1 MGLVESVQAAQALNG
16 KPLFV
21 SAQASATVLSWD
33 DVIGRL
39 RQAYSV
45 PHDNFASPPRVVAR
59 SRGAW
64 MRALAAA
71 PPTSRYMGAKIF
83 GMGRSKTVNYIIV
96 LLDQET
102 GMVAGL
108 VDGNL
113 VTAYRTAA
121 TSAAAI
127 DRIAPP
133 RSAVLGVL
141 GSGLEAQM
149 HVRAIAAVRP
159 ISSLNVFS
167 PTPARRE
174 AFADTFG
181 RELGVP
187 CTAVDSARAAVDS
200 ASLVLAAARSFD
212 ETPILLGEWLE
223 PGMTVV
229 SIGSTLPEQREID
242 TRTVEICDLIV
253 CDAVEEVIEETG
265 DMLAAKAAGVDFEQ
279 KIVSLND
286 LMCGAVSDRLASA
299 QLPMFKSI
307 GAAIQDVIVAELVLE
322 RAIERG
328 IATPLP
334 IEFLLKTT

>member
-1 MGLVESVQAAQALNG
+1 MGVVEAVQASAALNR

-21 SAQASATVLSWD
+21 SAQASASVLDWS

-45 PHDNFASPPRVVAR
+45 PHDHFSSPPRVVAR

-83 GMGRSKTVNYIIV
+83 GMGRGKTVNYIIV

-121 TSAAAI
+121 TSAVAV

-133 RSAVLGVL
+133 RCAVLGVL

-149 HVRAIAAVRP
+149 HVRAIADVRQ
-159 ISSLNVFS
+159 IKSLKVFS

-174 AFADTFG
+174 AFADAFG
-181 RELGVP
+181 REFKVHSV
-187 CTAVDSARAAVDS
+187 AVDSAEAAVDG
-200 ASLVLAAARSFD
+200 ATMVVAAARSFD
-212 ETPILLGEWLE
+212 ESPILLGEWLE

-253 CDAVEEVIEETG
+253 CDAVEEVVEETG
-265 DMLAAKAAGVDFEQ
+265 DMLAAKAAGVAFEH
-279 KIVSLND
+279 KIVSLNE

-307 GAAIQDVIVAELVLE
+307 GAAIQDVVVAELVLE
-322 RAIERG
+322 RAIEQG
-328 IATPLP
+328 LAKPLP

>member
-1 MGLVESVQAAQALNG
+1 MGLLESVRAAAALDG
-16 KPLFV
+16 KPVFV
-21 SAQASATVLSWD
+21 SAEASADVLAWD

-39 RQAYSV
+39 RDAYSV
-45 PHDNFASPPRVVAR
+45 PHDHFASPPRVVTR

-83 GMGRSKTVNYIIV
+83 GMGRKKTVNYVIV

-121 TSAAAI
+121 TSAVAV

-133 RSAVLGVL
+133 RAATLGVL

-149 HVRAIAAVRP
+149 HARAIAAVRS
-159 ISSLNVFS
+159 ISALKVFS

-174 AFADTFG
+174 AFADAFG
-181 RELGVP
+181 HEFKVHSV
-187 CTAVDSARAAVDS
+187 AVESARAAVDG
-200 ASLVLAAARSFD
+200 ASIVLAAARSFD
-212 ETPILLGEWLE
+212 ESPILMGEWLE

-242 TRTVEICDLIV
+242 ARTVEVCDLIV

-265 DMLAAKAAGVDFEQ
+265 DMLAARASGVNFEH
-279 KIVSLND
+279 KVVSLND

-307 GAAIQDVIVAELVLE
+307 GAAIQDVVVAELVME
-322 RAIERG
+322 RAVERG
-328 IATPLP
+328 LATPLP